1 MLGGV
6 RGAPGRAGRTEK
18 NPGRCS
24 GDREEPQAV
33 LGGWGGTPA
42 PRSQPTRGPTG
53 WRQLPV
59 QAFVHETHI
68 PAAAVAILRFDFATH
83 RRLHGTRD
91 GEWVLT
97 GAQRWVPACSRLQ
110 EREQGVS
117 KGRGEDSN
125 RPPHFPALRGRPQS
139 RMTAPL
145 KESLTFTAPTFKV
158 KPFRLLV
165 WNEWATEH
173 YL

>member
-6 RGAPGRAGRTEK
+6 REAPGRAGGTQR
-18 NPGRCS
+18 NPGLCWGTERSPRLCWED
-24 GDREEPQAV
+24 GEEPASC
-33 LGGWGGTPA
+33 TSPA
-42 PRSQPTRGPTG
+42 LRSQPTRGPTG

-68 PAAAVAILRFDFATH
+68 PAAAVAILPFDFATH

-110 EREQGVS
+110 KRERGVS

-125 RPPHFPALRGRPQS
+125 RLPHFPRPARPQS
-139 RMTAPL
+139 RTTAPL
-145 KESLTFTAPTFKV
+145 KEGLTFTASAFKV
-158 KPFRLLV
+158 KPF
-165 WNEWATEH
+165 H
-173 YL
+173 